1 MEEGIT
7 PAQYE
12 DYRKQQQTE
21 RDDNPNALYADAMRE
36 ERVANVLSQLDPS
49 NLVDEIEHKLRGQKF
64 DRTTQEWVDIGDGKN
79 GVSELL
85 IERYVSFLGSI
96 LTIHTTISNYSLSEI
111 NNRMRLIISYLKRDM
126 SNHAKDYG
134 LVHNYTE
141 RDRIAMIVLE
151 TTSSAFRR
159 ALDGSESRRMWGA
172 LKVDA
177 SLNPANKKGVMDALK
192 FW

>member
-1 MEEGIT
+1 MT
-7 PAQYE
+7 QAQY
-12 DYRKQQQTE
+12 DQSMKQQQQTQI
-21 RDDNPNALYADAMRE
+21 DNDPNALYADAMRE

-49 NLVDEIEHKLRGQKF
+49 NLVDEIEHKLRGEKF
-64 DRTTQEWVDIGDGKN
+64 NKDTEEWTKISDDGS
-79 GVSELL
+79 GISEIL

-96 LTIHTTISNYSLSEI
+96 LTLHTTISNYSLSEI

-126 SNHAKDYG
+126 SNHAEEYN
-134 LVHNYTE
+134 LVDNYTE
-141 RDRIAMIVLE
+141 RDRIGMIVLE

-159 ALDGSESRRMWGA
+159 ALDGAESRRMWGA

-177 SLNPANKKGVMDALK
+177 SLNPMNKKGVMDALK